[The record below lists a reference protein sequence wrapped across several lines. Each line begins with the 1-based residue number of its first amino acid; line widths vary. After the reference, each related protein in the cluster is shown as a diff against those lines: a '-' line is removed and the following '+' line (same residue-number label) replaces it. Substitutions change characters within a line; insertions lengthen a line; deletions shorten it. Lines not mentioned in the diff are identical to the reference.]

1 MELII
6 NIYNNISCLLFYH
19 WQNTDYQL
27 NFNFSSFLNF
37 KILMSQHLQSKFR
50 NNPLLVKAEVGKSK
64 LLGHKIPTG
73 DFVFGKP
80 SNSSQHG
87 VKESKIK

>member
-1 MELII
+1 
-6 NIYNNISCLLFYH
+6 
-19 WQNTDYQL
+19 
-27 NFNFSSFLNF
+27 
-37 KILMSQHLQSKFR
+37 MSQHLQSKFR